1 MDTFTG
7 KCQFIVTKIT
17 TAEKLLEAWC
27 KEKKTPKVDPLKYLL
42 EAILACGPEIAY
54 SSIRKIEPV
63 LNQYIEYV
71 SLDSKKVLSSTTKTR
86 SVSLFSKRKESHS
99 SSDTIGKVNEVQI
112 SFLTK
117 TAIIKAFMCM
127 LRCQYGDA
135 VKQFSTLLNN
145 VKEEE
150 TYSQLNL
157 LKFYCQANESNLTK
171 KNLELILLNLQKSEY
186 GGSLRQQILATVH
199 EKLYRMTSKSNANSK
214 SKSNKFNS
222 LFKGSSTMKSHLK
235 SAIECYISGIMSS
248 SDDDLFIPQLYDK
261 ILSIL
266 IHNNTDIRV
275 ITFFY
280 QLRYYFTLKADY
292 TYLHIPGLLD
302 DFVPDNTE
310 NNHRLLHDI
319 HQIIEHKDVSNSCK
333 KVDIETVEEI
343 GFVKFWVEE
352 YQKQKELSQP
362 LIIFHSY
369 LFA

>member
-71 SLDSKKVLSSTTKTR
+71 LLDSKKVLSSTTKTR

-319 HQIIEHKDVSNSCK
+319 HQIIEHEDVSNSCK